1 MKKIYILIIAVL
13 LGGIAKGQW
22 QQCNGPYAGEIKCF
36 TSSSNIIFAGSSN
49 GIYKTYNGGQ
59 TWVEVSNGLSQKKIT
74 SLAALGSKIFAA
86 TEDSGMFVSS
96 NMGVQW
102 MPVTNLPKKHISSI
116 VAFNSKIYASNR
128 GEGIYYSQDTGS
140 TWIAMN
146 SSGIYLNISD
156 IAINDTAIFAATG
169 SGIYQ
174 SYDNGN
180 TWQQSALPMIGMS
193 FGRIIARGSKIVAT
207 SGNGVF
213 ISDNNGLTW
222 NAANNDSIEY
232 GTPFSVNLTD
242 NYIFIGTIFDG
253 LFRSPDNGMHWE
265 RINTGITS
273 EMIHSL
279 YTKNNILYAG
289 SSGGGIYK
297 SYDNGINWSQS
308 NHGINNSF
316 VISITGSGNNIY
328 ALNRDDGLYK
338 STDNGINW
346 NKLNSTMNNMYI
358 FNIIAKSNYVFALT
372 NDGIYRSDDYGNN
385 WIKSNNGIDTTNPA
399 TCITTVGN
407 SLIAGREWGGGIFM
421 SNNNGSDWVLNT
433 NVPETSYYPIK
444 NFTTNGD
451 TVYALTLFGIL
462 KSSDGG
468 LSWVSIYN
476 PNPGDFQMDD
486 ICISGS
492 NIILSKYPMIYL
504 PGITMGWY
512 AISNNNGSTWTNLTI
527 SSDYPAITSMVSNS
541 SLVFASTSSGVF
553 MSTNNGFNWI
563 NITDNIDNTITQKVI
578 INNNYLFVSTV
589 HGAVWRRPLSD
600 FNGILNNISKISLNF
615 SIYPNP
621 ATNTLTLNLS
631 QLQGL
636 QNATVSIYD
645 IQGKQLLQKSITEAQ
660 TQIDISS
667 FAKGIYILK
676 LQTDKECLQS
686 KFVKE

>member
-1 MKKIYILIIAVL
+1 MIAILIGNFAN
-13 LGGIAKGQW
+13 AQW
-22 QQCNGPYAGEIKCF
+22 QQCYGPYSGVIKCF
-36 TSSSNIIFAGSSN
+36 ASSDNIIFAGSSN
-49 GIYKTYNGGQ
+49 GIYKSYNEGQ
-59 TWVEVSNGLSQKKIT
+59 SWVEVSNGLSQKKIT

-86 TEDSGMFVSS
+86 TEDSGMFVSL

-102 MPVTNLPKKHISSI
+102 MPFTNLPKKHISSI

-128 GEGIYYSQDTGS
+128 GEGIFYSQDTGS

-146 SSGIYLNISD
+146 STGLYLNISD
-156 IAINDTAIFAATG
+156 IAINDTAIFAATTS

-174 SYDNGN
+174 SYDQGN

-213 ISDNNGLTW
+213 ISDNNGLNW
-222 NAANNDSIEY
+222 NATNNDSLEY

-279 YTKNNILYAG
+279 FTKNNSLYAG

-297 SYDNGINWSQS
+297 SSDNGINWSQS
-308 NHGINNSF
+308 NQGINNSY
-316 VISITGSGNNIY
+316 VLSITGNGNNLY
-328 ALNRDDGLYK
+328 AVNWDDGLYK
-338 STDNGINW
+338 STDNGVNW
-346 NKLNSTMNNMYI
+346 SKLNSTMNNKYI

-372 NDGIYRSDDYGNN
+372 NDGIYRSIDYGNN
-385 WIKSNNGIDTTNPA
+385 WIKSNNGIDSTNPA
-399 TCITTVGN
+399 TCITSVGN

-421 SNNNGSDWVLNT
+421 SNNNGSDWILNT

-444 NFTTNGD
+444 NFATNGD

-492 NIILSKYPMIYL
+492 NIILSKYPMIFL

-512 AISNNNGSTWTNLTI
+512 AISSNNGSTWTNLTI
-527 SSDYPAITSMVSNS
+527 SSNYPAITSMVSNS

-553 MSTNNGFNWI
+553 MSTNNGYNWI
-563 NITDNIDNTITQKVI
+563 DITDNIDNLNTQKII
-578 INNNYLFVSTV
+578 INNGYLYVSTV

-600 FNGILNNISKISLNF
+600 FSGIFNNISTNYFNISLF
-615 SIYPNP
+615 PNP
-621 ATNTLTLNLS
+621 ATNTLTLNLG
-631 QLQGL
+631 QLKDI
-636 QNATVSIYD
+636 QNTTVNIYD
-645 IQGKQLLQKSITEAQ
+645 IQGKLLLQQNIMQQQTELN
-660 TQIDISS
+660 ISS
-667 FAKGIYILK
+667 FAKGIYIVK
-676 LQTDKECLQS
+676 VTNDKETMQS